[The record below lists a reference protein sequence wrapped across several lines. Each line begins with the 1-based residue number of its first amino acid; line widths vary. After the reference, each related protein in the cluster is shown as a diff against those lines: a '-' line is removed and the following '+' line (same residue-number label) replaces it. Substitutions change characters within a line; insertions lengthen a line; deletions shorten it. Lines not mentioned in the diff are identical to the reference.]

1 MKPTTP
7 NSAPQLDE
15 LSGHGAARM
24 RDGLRILGVA
34 VREQPRVFAI
44 ATLASVVFGALTSLD
59 AWALGWATEEVLL
72 PAFESGKAAPSDVAL
87 TVVIVFVGLA
97 ILRAAG
103 VFGRW
108 LGAMVMQFRL
118 QASYRRQVTAQYLRK
133 PMHWHRSRPTG
144 QLLSNANSDVEAT
157 WMPLMELPMA
167 LGIATLLVFA
177 VVQMVLINPLIA
189 AVGLLVFP
197 LVALS
202 TIANHR
208 FSAPLTTRLQV
219 LQARLSDVAH
229 ESFDGALV
237 VKTLGRTDA
246 ETARFATAANELRD
260 LGIRIGRIRAIYEP
274 LLEAI
279 PSLGVLAVLGIGG
292 VEVAAGRITTGELV
306 TIAYLLAVATP
317 PLRNLGW
324 LFGGFPASIAGYTR
338 VRAVLDDD
346 ETVTYGER
354 ILDDDPE
361 GRGAAVR
368 LRDVDVAYDD
378 YQVLRD
384 LDIEVPAGRSIAI
397 VGETASGKSTITT
410 LLTRLIDPDRGSVEI
425 DGVDVRELR
434 HGELADRVALVPQ
447 TPFIFDDSV
456 YGNIA
461 LDGDLSRDDVWAAL
475 RAVQGEGFVAA
486 LPDALDTRLGERG
499 TTLSGGQRQ
508 RIALARA
515 LVRRPRLLVL
525 DDATSAIDPEIEAR
539 ILSELRS
546 SLTGTT
552 LILVAYRKATVAVA
566 DEVLFLRD
574 GTVCDRG
581 THAEL
586 LERSPGYARLINAYD
601 DNKAGS

>member
-15 LSGHGAARM
+15 LSGHGTARM

-34 VREQPRVFAI
+34 VREQPKVFAI

-72 PAFESGKAAPSDVAL
+72 PAFETGKAAPSDVAL
-87 TVVIVFVGLA
+87 NVVIVFVGLA
-97 ILRAAG
+97 ILRAVG
-103 VFGRW
+103 IFGRW

-118 QASYRRQVTAQYLRK
+118 QASYRRRVTAQYLRK

-144 QLLSNANSDVEAT
+144 QLLSNANSDVEAA

-177 VVQMVLINPLIA
+177 TVQMVLINPLIA

-202 TIANHR
+202 TVANHR

-237 VKTLGRTDA
+237 VKTLGRTEA
-246 ETARFATAANELRD
+246 ETARFAIAANELRD
-260 LGIRIGRIRAIYEP
+260 LGIRIGRIRAVYEP

-292 VEVAAGRITTGELV
+292 AEVAAGRLTAGELV

-324 LFGGFPASIAGYTR
+324 LFGGFPASIAGYAR
-338 VRAVLDDD
+338 VSAVLDDD
-346 ETVTYGER
+346 ETVSYGDR
-354 ILDDDPE
+354 TLDDDPE
-361 GRGAAVR
+361 ARGAAVR

-410 LLTRLIDPDRGSVEI
+410 LLARLIDPDHGTVEI

-434 HGELADRVALVPQ
+434 PGEVADHVALVPQ
-447 TPFIFDDSV
+447 NPFIFDDSV

-461 LDGDLSRDDVWAAL
+461 LDLDLPRDDVWAAL
-475 RAVQGEGFVAA
+475 RTVQGEGFVAA

-525 DDATSAIDPEIEAR
+525 DDATSAIDPDVEAR
-539 ILSELRS
+539 ILAELRS
-546 SLTGTT
+546 SLSGTT
-552 LILVAYRKATVAVA
+552 LILVAYRKATVALA
-566 DEVLFLRD
+566 DEVLFLRG
-574 GTVCDRG
+574 GTVSDRG

-586 LERSPGYARLINAYD
+586 LGRSPGYARLINAYD
-601 DNKAGS
+601 DKKAGS